1 MERRKIIPLDKI
13 EDCLEE
19 LFGLS
24 DGEESED
31 GFESGEEETEAV
43 FTEPSQEEL
52 LDVLNAPSTSSAADL
67 GSTVPSDEYVVNADG
82 VQIESISDTDDD
94 DDDQNWKKVYFPHLP
109 PTDRFDDSPLK
120 LKGVL
125 PPRSS
130 PIIYFE
136 LFFSDEVLTHIVEQ
150 TNLYALQNK
159 QKNWENTFVT
169 EIRAFLGML
178 VLMGVHPLPNIDLYW
193 SSDPFF
199 CVSEIADVM
208 TSKRFK
214 MILKNLHL
222 NDNSQMPKKG
232 EPQFDKLYKIRPLI
246 KTMNETFQSA
256 AKNTCSQSIDE
267 CMVKFKGRSSL
278 KQFLPN
284 KPVKRGFKIWAR
296 CDSQTGYLFE
306 FEIYTGKKGNEAETG
321 LGESVV
327 KDLCQKLIDEKLE
340 NVHVTFDNFFS
351 STELLQKLYENNIY
365 STSTV
370 RTNRTN
376 LPKKF
381 RRLAKKN
388 QTKQPVLKLAKGQYK
403 WRVNRNVSFFTWMDT
418 KLVTILSTAYHPKS
432 KVTCKRTQKDGSK
445 KEFPCPL
452 GILEYTK
459 RMGGVDRFDQ
469 KRGTY
474 QIARKSK
481 RWWMRLFYFFVD
493 AAITNAYIL
502 YAQKIRYP
510 INNLQFRTTLGRNL
524 IGNFTSRK
532 RRISSLPCFAT
543 KKPKIESRQKAK
555 YGIPDE
561 MRLTDVGSHLPS
573 PLPTFRRC
581 RACSSKEIA
590 KKSKIQCSTCGV
602 ALCIVPCFAEFH
614 KL

>member
-1 MERRKIIPLDKI
+1 MEDLLSTQQQLIGAIEQLYGNFKKDGPERKTGDYIRRRLETLDKYWQ
-13 EDCLEE
+13 EFQNNHFKLCGYGDRSHDYFVTEQ
-19 LFGLS
+19 
-24 DGEESED
+24 
-31 GFESGEEETEAV
+31 FETTKERYEHVRSVIVNYQAR
-43 FTEPSQEEL
+43 
-52 LDVLNAPSTSSAADL
+52 DAKPSTSLLRPATPLAGAGPSQTPTRTSSTAARADCANEKETHQVTFRAQ
-67 GSTVPSDEYVVNADG
+67 GVNSRTDELLRKQASNFRALQRKVT
-82 VQIESISDTDDD
+82 SINLDTELDK
-94 DDDQNWKKVYFPHLP
+94 WE
-109 PTDRFDDSPLK
+109 FDDILKTLQSRWSAIDALHLEIDGKNQEYDAAFYHYEQLYDDMK

-130 PIIYFE
+130 PIIYFK

-256 AKNTCSQSIDE
+256 AKNKCSQSIDE

-340 NVHVTFDNFFS
+340 NVHVTFDNYFS

-388 QTKQPVLKLAKGQYK
+388 QAKQSVLKLAKGQYK
-403 WRVNRNVSFFTWMDT
+403 WRVIRNVSFFTWMDT

-445 KEFPCPL
+445 KEFP
-452 GILEYTK
+452 
-459 RMGGVDRFDQ
+459 
-469 KRGTY
+469 
-474 QIARKSK
+474 
-481 RWWMRLFYFFVD
+481 
-493 AAITNAYIL
+493 
-502 YAQKIRYP
+502 
-510 INNLQFRTTLGRNL
+510 
-524 IGNFTSRK
+524 
-532 RRISSLPCFAT
+532 
-543 KKPKIESRQKAK
+543 
-555 YGIPDE
+555 
-561 MRLTDVGSHLPS
+561 
-573 PLPTFRRC
+573 
-581 RACSSKEIA
+581 
-590 KKSKIQCSTCGV
+590 
-602 ALCIVPCFAEFH
+602 
-614 KL
+614 